1 MSRRARRTR
10 GLLYVALAF
19 AYLLHNDFWSWH
31 DSRLWLGL
39 PVGFSYHIAYC
50 LMTAVLMGLLV
61 TIGWPD
67 RLETADQPG
76 ERR

>member
-1 MSRRARRTR
+1 MNRRSRRTR
-10 GLLYVALAF
+10 GLLYVGLAVL
-19 AYLLHNDFWSWH
+19 YLLHNDLWSWN
-31 DSRLWLGL
+31 DSRSWLGL

-50 LMTAVLMGLLV
+50 LMAALLMILLV

-67 RLETADQPG
+67 RLETEDHPG